1 MIMYYTAVEEND
13 SLVIMDET
21 ESLFEATC
29 SFYNLLTQSGDE
41 IELGQLVNDDMIPMI
56 VAS

>member
-1 MIMYYTAVEEND
+1 MYYTAVEEND
-13 SLVIMDET
+13 TLTIMDEFD
-21 ESLFEATC
+21 SIFEATC

-41 IELGQLVNDDMIPMI
+41 IELGQFVNDDMIPMI

>member
-1 MIMYYTAVEEND
+1 MYYTAVEEND
-13 SLVIMDET
+13 TLTIMDET

-56 VAS
+56 VAT

>member
-1 MIMYYTAVEEND
+1 MYYTAVEEND